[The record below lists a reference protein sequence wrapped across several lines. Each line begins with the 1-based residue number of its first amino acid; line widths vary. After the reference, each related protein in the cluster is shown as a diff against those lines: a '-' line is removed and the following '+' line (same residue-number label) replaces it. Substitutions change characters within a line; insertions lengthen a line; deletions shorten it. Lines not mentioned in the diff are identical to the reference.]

1 MSTSLSG
8 VLSSLS
14 TKPLPPGFSLTP
26 ADSESSDSQS
36 AHSSVEQKFLDYM
49 KMSPAERMHAAM
61 MSQLGITED
70 EYNAMDPAA
79 QKAVEQKIQQMI
91 QQQAEESNDKRTG
104 LIADISV

>member
-1 MSTSLSG
+1 
-8 VLSSLS
+8 
-14 TKPLPPGFSLTP
+14 
-26 ADSESSDSQS
+26 
-36 AHSSVEQKFLDYM
+36 
-49 KMSPAERMHAAM
+49 MHAAM

-104 LIADISV
+104 LIADISA

>member
-1 MSTSLSG
+1 MSISLSG
-8 VLSSLS
+8 ILSSLTS
-14 TKPLPPGFSLTP
+14 KPLPPGYSLKP

-36 AHSSVEQKFLDYM
+36 THSPAEQKFLDYM

-91 QQQAEESNDKRTG
+91 QQQAEQNNDKRTG
-104 LIADISV
+104 LITDVSV